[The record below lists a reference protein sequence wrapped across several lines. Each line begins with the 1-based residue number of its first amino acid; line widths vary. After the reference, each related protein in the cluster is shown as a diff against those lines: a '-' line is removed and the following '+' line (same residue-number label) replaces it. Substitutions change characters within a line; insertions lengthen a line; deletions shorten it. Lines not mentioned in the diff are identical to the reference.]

1 MTYSDLC
8 EFSTDGFNSI
18 VREKQSGKVSDVKN
32 FMIFITYR
40 NMAERSIAL
49 LLSSFSKCPE
59 FQLHKIYHYTFYCIV
74 MHTCFPVFAQKQ

>member
-8 EFSTDGFNSI
+8 EFSTDDFNSI

-32 FMIFITYR
+32 SMIFMTSR

-59 FQLHKIYHYTFYCIV
+59 FQLHKIYHYIRFTV
-74 MHTCFPVFAQKQ
+74 